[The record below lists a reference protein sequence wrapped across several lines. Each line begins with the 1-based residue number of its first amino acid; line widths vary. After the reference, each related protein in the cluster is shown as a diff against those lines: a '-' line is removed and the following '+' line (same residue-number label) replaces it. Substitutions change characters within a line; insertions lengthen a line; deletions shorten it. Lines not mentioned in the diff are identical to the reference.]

1 MRQVSMERTIRMRYR
16 LVIERRSKAM
26 IKMLDTILL
35 TLLIVCMAFML
46 WQAKTLDEAYDLIQ
60 YQKQEITIPKD
71 AIEIMGTNK

>member
-1 MRQVSMERTIRMRYR
+1 
-16 LVIERRSKAM
+16 M